1 MSTDAAPPDA
11 QPRRALE
18 AFDDVLA
25 RSSTAVLA
33 VVLVFVALVYLPTLS
48 FELIYDDGW
57 TLIGN
62 GFLRH
67 PEDLPLLLTP
77 QAHARAVPDA
87 FRPVS
92 VAFDVATYQWIG
104 LRAWAHHALSIAL
117 HLLVCAALGAW
128 LRGLGAP
135 PRLRLTAVALF
146 GVMGLHAEAVSVVSF
161 REDLLAA
168 GLGLSALT
176 LAQRATR
183 SAPAMAIAATA
194 GAGVLL
200 ALACGAKASAA
211 ALPGLWILAQ
221 LLRPFG
227 GPAPRAPR
235 TIAIGVVLVA
245 AVAAAIAL
253 RLHTV
258 GGLSP
263 YGADNPAV
271 FATRVGRSAVLAAS
285 TQIHLL
291 YVWQMLVPTG
301 LAPEYVDYAAA
312 WSDGATV
319 LSVGALGLGLGHAVT
334 SWRRRPLLAFAVLGT
349 AGLMLP
355 TSNLFDMPNMRADR
369 LVYLA
374 CAPAC
379 VGLAALAWWLGRRWV
394 ERRPIG
400 ALAFV
405 PVAALLVVQG
415 AAARAASAVYRS
427 DTRLWEIAL
436 RHAPDSAR
444 AHAIV
449 SEQLLHR
456 YVETGST
463 DAGVLARAVAH
474 CDIARVRDPLDPL
487 SWLCHGR
494 LAMQARHWA
503 LAHRDLSRALELSAQ
518 RRDAIA
524 AGIAE
529 LTLART
535 DLPFE
540 VRSRQALA
548 QIEEIT
554 ASAPYSAAAALAAGQ
569 LHHQLGQAQLAQIAY
584 ARASSLRPERW
595 DLVARRVELELD
607 LGHPSAARAVLAA
620 VDARTTPAD
629 PVLQSMLIR
638 RLALAQRWWP
648 ND

>member
-1 MSTDAAPPDA
+1 MPDDAAY
-11 QPRRALE
+11 PRRTLD

-25 RSSTAVLA
+25 RSTVAVLA
-33 VVLVFVALVYLPTLS
+33 VVLGFVALVYLPTLS

-77 QAHARAVPDA
+77 QAHAQAVPDA
-87 FRPVS
+87 FRPVA
-92 VAFDVATYQWIG
+92 VVFDVATYQWVG
-104 LRAWAHHALSIAL
+104 LRPWAHHAISVAL
-117 HLLVCAALGAW
+117 HLAACAALAAW
-128 LRGLGAP
+128 LGNLGAS

-146 GVMGLHAEAVSVVSF
+146 GLLGLHAEAVSVVSF

-168 GLGLSALT
+168 ALGLTALT
-176 LAQRATR
+176 LAQRASR
-183 SAPAMAIAATA
+183 STPTIALAATLS
-194 GAGVLL
+194 AGVLL

-211 ALPGLWILAQ
+211 ALPGLWILGQ
-221 LLRPFG
+221 ILRPFRASA
-227 GPAPRAPR
+227 PAPKPLR
-235 TIAIGVVLVA
+235 TIAIAAVLVA
-245 AVAAAIAL
+245 GVAAAIAL
-253 RLHTV
+253 RVHTV

-271 FATRVGRSAVLAAS
+271 YATRVGRSAVLAAS

-291 YVWQMLVPTG
+291 YAWQMLVPTG
-301 LAPEYVDYAAA
+301 LGPEHVDYGAA
-312 WSDGATV
+312 WTDPAT
-319 LSVGALGLGLGHAVT
+319 LLALGALGLGLGFALA
-334 SWRRRPLLAFAVLGT
+334 SWRTRPVLAFAVLGT

-374 CAPAC
+374 AAPAC
-379 VGLAALAWWLGRRWV
+379 VGLAALAWWVGRRWS
-394 ERRPIG
+394 ERRGLP

-405 PVAALLVVQG
+405 PVATLLVVQG

-436 RHAPDSAR
+436 RQAPDSAR

-456 YVETGST
+456 FVETGST
-463 DAGVLARAVAH
+463 DDGVLARAKAH

-494 LAMQARHWA
+494 LAMQAKRWDV
-503 LAHRDLSRALELSAQ
+503 AHRDLSRALALSRQ
-518 RRDAIA
+518 RQDAIA

-540 VRSRQALA
+540 IRSRQALA

-569 LHHQLGQAQLAQIAY
+569 LHHQLGQAQLAQNAY

-607 LGHPSAARAVLAA
+607 LGHPSAARTVLAA
-620 VDARTTPAD
+620 VDARTTTAD